1 MTARKD
7 GQGGEQTSG
16 CESRTPAD
24 KRYKDMENRF
34 KELKKTILERA
45 HAAGACK
52 EQYGRAY
59 KADSLD
65 SLMQVVRDNFRWVT
79 SNKVIDGELIDNYR
93 DEFNAGKIW
102 HNESKAEGFVLASGN
117 ATVRASDNATV
128 RAYDNAT
135 VLASGNATVRAYN
148 NATVEASN
156 NATVRAYNN
165 ATVRAYDNATVEA
178 YNNATVEA
186 SGNAT
191 VRDSDNATVRA
202 YNNATVEASG
212 NATVRASDNA
222 TVRAYN
228 NAYIFSFSLKECR
241 ISDHAIYRITESN
254 TIRYADP
261 DMKFEPVKT
270 PEE

>member
-148 NATVEASN
+148 NATV
-156 NATVRAYNN
+156 
-165 ATVRAYDNATVEA
+165 RAYDNATVE
-178 YNNATVEA
+178 
-186 SGNAT
+186 
-191 VRDSDNATVRA
+191 A